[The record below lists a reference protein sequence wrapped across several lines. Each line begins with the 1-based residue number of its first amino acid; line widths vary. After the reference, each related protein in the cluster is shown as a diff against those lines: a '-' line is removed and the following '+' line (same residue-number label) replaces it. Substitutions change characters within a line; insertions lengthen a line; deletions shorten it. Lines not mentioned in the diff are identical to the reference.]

1 MEHLVLKV
9 LEFDLSVPTAHLF
22 VNKMCQMIPTEDK
35 VGHMALAT
43 YLRPFGLLL
52 PSSNETTIFPLRQVL
67 GFFMLVAAYDVL
79 I

>member
-35 VGHMALAT
+35 VRTGMHIEGTVREPQHA
-43 YLRPFGLLL
+43 
-52 PSSNETTIFPLRQVL
+52 FPLN
-67 GFFMLVAAYDVL
+67 L
-79 I
+79 IIAMVPSFNVSFL

>member
-35 VGHMALAT
+35 VRMHTEGTVREPQHAFFLNLIIAMV
-43 YLRPFGLLL
+43 
-52 PSSNETTIFPLRQVL
+52 PSF
-67 GFFMLVAAYDVL
+67 
-79 I
+79 